1 MNQLESAPEPNVN
14 FAGLKAPFSN
24 FDIAQ
29 VVILP
34 LPYDITSEWHRGSM
48 FGPQAIIEAS
58 EFLEMYDQEL
68 NTEIFN
74 VGIHTHPTLQIS
86 NDNPE
91 DMIEKVYQTAFQLI
105 EQSKFVISLGGE
117 HTVSIGLVK
126 AFNDSFDNISVLHLD
141 AHTDLRDEY
150 SGTKFGQ
157 ATVIR
162 RITELCPVVQAG
174 VRSLSKEEMDFINA
188 RNLHPYFISEKNDYK
203 LPINDIVNS
212 LNKNVYIT
220 VDLDVFDPSIMS
232 AVGLPE
238 PNGLS
243 WNDVTRLLKAV
254 ISKRNVIG
262 MDFVELCPEAG
273 PAACAFLTAKLV
285 YKIIGYQFSK

>member
-1 MNQLESAPEPNVN
+1 MNQLETVPESNLN
-14 FAGLKAPFSN
+14 FAGLQSPFSN
-24 FDIAQ
+24 FDTAQ
-29 VVILP
+29 AVILP
-34 LPYDITSEWHRGSM
+34 LPYDATSEWHRGSR

-58 EFLEMYDQEL
+58 EFLELYDHEL
-68 NTEIFN
+68 DTDIFN
-74 VGIHTHPTLQIS
+74 IGIHTYPALQIS
-86 NDNPE
+86 NDIPE
-91 DMIEKVYQTAFQLI
+91 IMIDKVHQTACKLI

-126 AFNDSFDNISVLHLD
+126 SFNERFDNISVLHLD
-141 AHTDLRDEY
+141 AHTDLRNEY
-150 SGTKFGQ
+150 SGTRFGQ

-162 RITELCPVVQAG
+162 RIMELCPVVQAG

-188 RNLHPYFISEKNDYK
+188 NNLHPYFISENNDYR
-203 LPINDIVNS
+203 LPIKDIVNS
-212 LNKNVYIT
+212 LNNNVYIT

-243 WNDVTRLLKAV
+243 WNDVTGLLKAV
-254 ISKRNVIG
+254 ISKKNVIG

-285 YKIIGYQFSK
+285 YKIIGYQFS

>member
-1 MNQLESAPEPNVN
+1 MNQFETFPESNLN
-14 FAGLKAPFSN
+14 FAGLKAPLSDFN
-24 FDIAQ
+24 TAKVI
-29 VVILP
+29 ILP
-34 LPYDITSEWHRGSM
+34 LPYDMTSEWHKGSR

-68 NTEIFN
+68 DTEIFN
-74 VGIHTHPTLQIS
+74 IGIHTYPELQIS
-86 NDNPE
+86 NDTPE
-91 DMIEKVYQTAFQLI
+91 LMIDKVYQTACKII
-105 EQSKFVISLGGE
+105 EKSKFIISLGGE
-117 HTVSIGLVK
+117 HTVSIGLAK
-126 AFNDSFDNISVLHLD
+126 AFNDMFDNISVLHLD

-150 SGTKFGQ
+150 NGTRFGQ

-162 RITELCPVVQAG
+162 RIMDFCPVIQTG
-174 VRSLSKEEMDFINA
+174 IRSLSKEEMDFINA
-188 RNLHPYFISEKNDYK
+188 SNLHPYFIMENSDYR
-203 LPINDIVNS
+203 LPINDIVNM
-212 LNKNVYIT
+212 LNSNVYIT

-243 WNDVTRLLKAV
+243 WNDVTGLLKAV
-254 ISKRNVIG
+254 ISRKNVVG

-285 YKIIGYQFSK
+285 YKIIGYQFS

>member
-1 MNQLESAPEPNVN
+1 MNQLETAPEPNVN

-24 FDIAQ
+24 FDTAQ

-34 LPYDITSEWHRGSM
+34 LPYDVTSEWHRGSM

-58 EFLEMYDQEL
+58 EYLEMYDQEL
-68 NTEIFN
+68 DIEIFN
-74 VGIHTHPTLQIS
+74 VGIHTYPSMQIS

-91 DMIEKVYQTAFQLI
+91 DMIEKVYQTTCILI
-105 EQSKFVISLGGE
+105 KQSKFVISLGGE

-150 SGTKFGQ
+150 CGTKFGQ

-162 RITELCPVVQAG
+162 RVMEFCPVVQAG
-174 VRSLSKEEMDFINA
+174 VRSLSKEEKDFINTG
-188 RNLHPYFISEKNDYK
+188 NLHPYFISENNDYR

-212 LNKNVYIT
+212 LNNNVYIT

-243 WNDVTRLLKAV
+243 WNDVTGLLKTV
-254 ISKRNVIG
+254 ISRRNVIG
-262 MDFVELCPEAG
+262 IDFVELCPEAG
-273 PAACAFLTAKLV
+273 PSACAFLTAKLV

>member
-1 MNQLESAPEPNVN
+1 MNQLETVPEPNVN
-14 FAGLKAPFSN
+14 FAGLKAPFSS
-24 FDIAQ
+24 FDTAQ
-29 VVILP
+29 AVILP
-34 LPYDITSEWHRGSM
+34 LPYDATSEWHRGSM
-48 FGPQAIIEAS
+48 FGPRAIIEAS

-68 NTEIFN
+68 DAEIFN
-74 VGIHTHPTLQIS
+74 IGIHTYPTLQIS
-86 NDNPE
+86 NDTPE
-91 DMIEKVYQTAFQLI
+91 IMIDKVYQTALSLI

-126 AFNDSFDNISVLHLD
+126 AFNDRFDNISVLHMD

-150 SGTKFGQ
+150 NGTRFGQ

-162 RITELCPVVQAG
+162 RIMELCPVVQAG
-174 VRSLSKEEMDFINA
+174 IRSLSKEEMDFINTS
-188 RNLHPYFISEKNDYK
+188 NLHPHLISENNDYK

-212 LNKNVYIT
+212 LNDNVYIT

-243 WNDVTRLLKAV
+243 WNDVTGLLKVV
-254 ISKRNVIG
+254 INRKNVIG
-262 MDFVELCPEAG
+262 IDFVELCPEAG

-285 YKIIGYQFSK
+285 YKIIGYQFS